1 MTGMADLTM
10 RGPQLSRLT
19 QYMKAISVLNPDS
32 ISSRVIRTAEEGI
45 CTGVQQE
52 TRALYGSFNSTPSQQ
67 NNLNTFM
74 EGEFSVEFI
83 MYTSEEAASQLFQV

>member
-1 MTGMADLTM
+1 MADLTM

-32 ISSRVIRTAEEGI
+32 ISSRIIRTAEKGI

-52 TRALYGSFNSTPSQQ
+52 TRALYGSFNSTPSQR